1 MSATI
6 KRIVRN
12 RSSRR
17 GVRPRLLVLHT
28 TEGSNRPGLSD
39 LIGLAHWFNNPASQA
54 SSHLGID
61 QEGNAVR
68 MVPDADKSWTQVSY
82 NPQALSIE
90 QVGFASTST
99 RNWVVGYHNG
109 LRRTAQAL
117 ARWSS
122 KYKIPLKL
130 STYKGV
136 CEHRHLGAAGG
147 GHHDCGEPYP
157 LQYVIDWAYLW
168 RWRFKGSPAHS
179 RPQAALRTRRVLAVQ
194 KKYGNRKGTN

>member
-1 MSATI
+1 MPKTI

-17 GVRPRLLVLHT
+17 GVTPRLIVLHT
-28 TEGSNRPGLSD
+28 TEGTNRAGLSD
-39 LIGLAHWFNNPASQA
+39 LLGLASWFDNPASQA

-68 MVPDADKSWTQVSY
+68 MVPDAEKSWTQVSY

-90 QVGFASTST
+90 QVGFASSST
-99 RNWVVGYHNG
+99 RYWVVTYDAG

-117 ARWSS
+117 ARWSN

-136 CEHRHLGAAGG
+136 CEHRHLGQAGG
-147 GHHDCGEPYP
+147 GHHDCGVNYP
-157 LQYVIDWAYLW
+157 LQYVLDWAYLW

-179 RPQAALRTRRVLAVQ
+179 KPQAEYRKRRILAVQ
-194 KKYGNRKGTN
+194 RKYGNTKGTN